1 MDPAAT
7 EEPLIAEDVKADI
20 CTGRWG
26 WGGGSGREVGGE
38 EGGGRGEN
46 SSSVLFHTCLSER

>member
-20 CTGRWG
+20 CMEGG
-26 WGGGSGREVGGE
+26 GEGGSGREVGGKE
-38 EGGGRGEN
+38 
-46 SSSVLFHTCLSER
+46 

>member
-20 CTGRWG
+20 CTGLGRG
-26 WGGGSGREVGGE
+26 EGGSGGEVGGKE
-38 EGGGRGEN
+38 E
-46 SSSVLFHTCLSER
+46 

>member
-20 CTGRWG
+20 CME
-26 WGGGSGREVGGE
+26 GGGGGIREGSGR
-38 EGGGRGEN
+38 
-46 SSSVLFHTCLSER
+46 